1 MKSILTIDCGNRS
14 QACAQGLA
22 CAIFN
27 ADEMDILHTGVGSRY
42 EDPNVNIVVDDVDF
56 EKANPKQIFSAL
68 SKAMDFVIK
77 ASKEGFD
84 GNSPEEML
92 EFFSYPDEGTGF
104 YSNVDSKVDL
114 TVDDL
119 EFLQR
124 ELKSAIDQKSI
135 GISEAKR
142 ILESAG
148 MRLL

>member
-1 MKSILTIDCGNRS
+1 MKSILSIDCGNRA

-27 ADEMDILHTGVGSRY
+27 ADEMDLLDTGVGSRY
-42 EDPNVNIVVDDVDF
+42 EGTNVNIVVDDEDF
-56 EKANPKQIFSAL
+56 EKANPKEIFSAL
-68 SKAMDFVIK
+68 SKAMNFVIK

-84 GNSPEEML
+84 GDSPEEML

-124 ELKSAIDQKSI
+124 ELKSSIDQKSI
-135 GISEAKR
+135 GIDEAR
-142 ILESAG
+142 QILESAG
-148 MRLL
+148 MRLS

>member
-42 EDPNVNIVVDDVDF
+42 EGPNVNIVVDDVDF
-56 EKANPKQIFSAL
+56 KKANPKQIFSAL

-84 GNSPEEML
+84 GNIFGKFLPKGVTTPPL
-92 EFFSYPDEGTGF
+92 GYFVKSYRF
-104 YSNVDSKVDL
+104 
-114 TVDDL
+114 
-119 EFLQR
+119 
-124 ELKSAIDQKSI
+124 I
-135 GISEAKR
+135 
-142 ILESAG
+142 
-148 MRLL
+148 